1 MLLIG
6 KSTIS
11 MAIFNSYMFVYQRV
25 TEWQPVKFAHHKWIS
40 LGQAP
45 RCEVGKAEGGG
56 GIRVT
61 FGSLKRFKK

>member
-1 MLLIG
+1 
-6 KSTIS
+6 

-56 GIRVT
+56 WNPGD
-61 FGSLKRFKK
+61 FWEPKKI